1 MTTVLHLTARAGA
14 PIACDMST
22 AQDTPEERVAEYREL
37 FERALLGRERRDD
50 AVVLTFSAD
59 AQQQVEDL
67 ARREHACC
75 PFVDYRVEVTGRQVV
90 WTTTNTTA
98 DEHRAAVDVMLDA
111 LHDLPEHAG
120 SDLDGYLQRL
130 AERGVEFV
138 RADAE
143 HFELR

>member
-1 MTTVLHLTARAGA
+1 MTTVLHLPARSDA

-22 AQDTPEERVAEYREL
+22 AHDTPEERLAEYREL

-50 AVVLTFSAD
+50 AVVLTFGVD
-59 AQQQVEDL
+59 AQEQVVNL

-75 PFVDYRVEVTGRQVV
+75 PFVDSRVELAGRQLV
-90 WTTTNTTA
+90 WTTTNTVHG
-98 DEHRAAVDVMLDA
+98 EHRAAVDVMLDA
-111 LHDLPEHAG
+111 FHDLPEHAG
-120 SDLDGYLQRL
+120 SDIDGYLDRL

>member
-1 MTTVLHLTARAGA
+1 MTTVEHLPARGDA

-22 AQDTPEERVAEYREL
+22 APDTPEERLAEYREL
-37 FERALLGRERRDD
+37 FERALLARERRDD

-59 AQQQVEDL
+59 AQEQVVSL

-75 PFVDYRVEVTGRQVV
+75 PFVDYRIELAGRQLV
-90 WTTTNTTA
+90 WTTTNTVQG
-98 DEHRAAVDVMLDA
+98 EHRDVVDVMLDA
-111 LHDLPEHAG
+111 FHDLPEHAA
-120 SDLDGYLQRL
+120 SDLDGYLARL
-130 AERGVEFV
+130 AARGVEFV

>member
-75 PFVDYRVEVTGRQVV
+75 PFVDYRVEVIGRQVV
-90 WTTTNTTA
+90 WTTTNTA
-98 DEHRAAVDVMLDA
+98 VDEHRAAVDVMLDA
-111 LHDLPEHAG
+111 FHDLPEHARALEVG
-120 SDLDGYLQRL
+120 LRVAAGPDGDPLQR
-130 AERGVEFV
+130 
-138 RADAE
+138 
-143 HFELR
+143 